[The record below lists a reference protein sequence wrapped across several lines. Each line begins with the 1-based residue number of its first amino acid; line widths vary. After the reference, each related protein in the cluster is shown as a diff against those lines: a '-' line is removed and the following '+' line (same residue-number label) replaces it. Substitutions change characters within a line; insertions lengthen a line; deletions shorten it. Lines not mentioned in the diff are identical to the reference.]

1 MSRMTNLRLV
11 LAVSFLFLIAAQ
23 ALAQG
28 DTTSAILGQVTDA
41 TNAAIPGATV
51 TITNPQTGLQRTA
64 KTDEEG
70 RFDFPQLRP
79 GTYSVK
85 VEAEGFEPQQ
95 NDNVSFRSGP
105 EAGGQ
110 FHAAGGS
117 LGAERPGDYRSS
129 AHQHGKRQY
138 LLHSERAGLGGY
150 SQSRRRPNLS
160 LAVRFWRP
168 DQYGGQQ
175 Q

>member
-1 MSRMTNLRLV
+1 MTNLRLV
-11 LAVSFLFLIAAQ
+11 LVVSFLFLIAAQ

-28 DTTSAILGQVTDA
+28 ETTNAIMGHVTDA

-51 TITNPQTGLQRTA
+51 TIRNPQTGLQRSA

-95 NDNVSFRSGP
+95 NANVSSGLGP

-110 FHAAGGS
+110 FHAKGS
-117 LGAERPGDYRSS
+117 PFGAERPGDYRSS
-129 AHQHGKRQY
+129 AHQHGERQHV
-138 LLHSERAGLGGY
+138 LDS
-150 SQSRRRPNLS
+150 
-160 LAVRFWRP
+160 
-168 DQYGGQQ
+168 
-175 Q
+175 